1 MTLRRWEPLDEL
13 RRMEHTLDRMWGGF
27 FRPARTFRRWS
38 NEWELPL
45 DVYQT
50 DDSIELK
57 ASVPGVKP
65 EDVEVTI
72 EGNTL
77 TLRGG
82 SKSAGEKTGQDVL
95 LRERRYGSFCRSVTL
110 PAGLDTGKTEA
121 VYENGVLTLSI
132 PKREETKPK
141 SIKVKVAKAV
151 EGEKK

>member
-1 MTLRRWEPLDEL
+1 MAIRRWEPFYEL
-13 RRMEHTLDRMWGGF
+13 RRMDHTLDRMWGGF

-38 NEWELPL
+38 DEWELPL

-50 DDSIELK
+50 ADSIEVK

-77 TLRGG
+77 TLRGD
-82 SKSAGEKTGQDVL
+82 SKSAGEAGQDVL

-110 PAGLDTGKTEA
+110 PAGLDTGKAEA
-121 VYENGVLTLSI
+121 AYQNGVLTLSI

-141 SIKVKVAKAV
+141 SIKVEVVKDT
-151 EGEKK
+151 EGGKK